1 MAVLQVVK
9 MGHPILRKKA
19 KKVKNVESVV
29 KLVRDMQETLEYIG
43 ASGLAAPQVLVEKRV
58 VVYRVRKD
66 RIPQNADFTSIPWT
80 VMINPKISPIS
91 KKKKM
96 FWERCLSIPGL
107 HGKVPRYDKI
117 KIEYLT
123 LDNKKEVK
131 VAKSTWA
138 ALLQHECDHLDGI
151 LYPMRMSD
159 LSKLSFND
167 VPGEVAS
174 EASKSKKNIEPLFL
188 KLVEDWQSK

>member
-1 MAVLQVVK
+1 MAVLQVVQ

-19 KKVKNVESVV
+19 KKVKDVESVV

-66 RIPQNADFTSIPWT
+66 RIPKKADFTSIPWT
-80 VMINPKISPIS
+80 VMINPTISPIS
-91 KKKKM
+91 KKKKL

-107 HGKVPRYDKI
+107 HGQVPRYDKI

-123 LDNKKEVK
+123 SLDTV
-131 VAKSTWA
+131 V
-138 ALLQHECDHLDGI
+138 L
-151 LYPMRMSD
+151 
-159 LSKLSFND
+159 
-167 VPGEVAS
+167 
-174 EASKSKKNIEPLFL
+174 
-188 KLVEDWQSK
+188 

>member
-174 EASKSKKNIEPLFL
+174 EASKSKKNIDPLFL

>member
-19 KKVKNVESVV
+19 KKVKDVESVV

-66 RIPQNADFTSIPWT
+66 RIPKKADFTSIPWT
-80 VMINPKISPIS
+80 VMINPTISPIS
-91 KKKKM
+91 KKKKL

-107 HGKVPRYDKI
+107 HGQVPRYDKI

-159 LSKLSFND
+159 LSKFSFND
-167 VPGEVAS
+167 VPGDVAS
-174 EASKSKKNIEPLFL
+174 EASKSKDNIDPLFL
-188 KLVEDWQSK
+188 KLVEDWQNK

>member
-151 LYPMRMSD
+151 LYPMRMTD

-167 VPGEVAS
+167 VPGDVAS
-174 EASKSKKNIEPLFL
+174 EASKSKKNIDPLFL